1 MTNNSENDEDED
13 HDQGIQRE
21 ELGIY
26 AIIVAAS
33 APVVIGLAIEGGEID
48 GGATLS
54 LVLVVLGVVGLI
66 AGVAAAIRAF
76 VKPRLPV
83 ATVHRRN

>member
-1 MTNNSENDEDED
+1 MTDIENDDDD
-13 HDQGIQRE
+13 HAIQRE

-26 AIIVAAS
+26 ASIVAAS
-33 APVVIGLAIEGGEID
+33 APVVIGLAIEGGDFD

-54 LVLVVLGVVGLI
+54 MVLVVLGVVGLI
-66 AGVAAAIRAF
+66 AGVIAAVRTF

-83 ATVHRRN
+83 ATVRRRS

>member
-1 MTNNSENDEDED
+1 MNELDDD
-13 HDQGIQRE
+13 KDGHAVRRE
-21 ELGIY
+21 ELAIY

-33 APVVIGLAIEGGEID
+33 MPVLIGLAIEGGELD

-54 LVLVVLGVVGLI
+54 MVLVVFGIVGLI
-66 AGVAAAIRAF
+66 AGVSAAVRAF

-83 ATVHRRN
+83 ATVRRRS

>member
-1 MTNNSENDEDED
+1 MSQTDE
-13 HDQGIQRE
+13 HDDQAIQRE

-33 APVVIGLAIEGGEID
+33 LPVLIGLAIEGGEFD

-54 LVLVVLGVVGLI
+54 MVLVVFGSVGLI
-66 AGVAAAIRAF
+66 AGVIAAVRAF

-83 ATVHRRN
+83 ATVRRGS